1 MLLPERVA
9 GSVDVQ
15 ITWSQREPQAAGRS
29 LRAMAAERGMDATA
43 LAAALMP
50 AGGIYFAMS
59 DDDVDRILVHPL
71 AMIGSDG
78 LPASGIQHPR
88 LWGTFPRVLGHY
100 ARDRRVLSLESA
112 IHKMTGLPARRFGL
126 EGRGFV
132 LPSHA
137 ADLTIFDPATIED
150 RATYA
155 DPAMR
160 PRGIHWVLVN
170 GEVAV
175 AGGEVVVQHGGQVL
189 RRAA

>member
-1 MLLPERVA
+1 
-9 GSVDVQ
+9 
-15 ITWSQREPQAAGRS
+15 
-29 LRAMAAERGMDATA
+29 MDATA

-175 AGGEVVVQHGGQVL
+175 AGVEVVVQHGGQVL